1 MHKKAMLVA
10 LAALAAAIVLAAAR
24 AQPMHSHDAGEKAAN
39 TGPYAPGLGEIMAL
53 QQMRHSKL
61 WFAGAGRNWELA
73 GYELDELKE
82 GFEDAAKLYPTV
94 NGVSL
99 AQAISAIKAVDIPE
113 LGTAI
118 SARDRTRFATAFD
131 KLTASC
137 NACHQSTAHGF
148 IVIQRPAALP
158 YTNQSFR
165 PPLLTP
171 PRSGHQH

>member
-1 MHKKAMLVA
+1 MRKTMLAVLVTLVA
-10 LAALAAAIVLAAAR
+10 AITLPFAR
-24 AQPMHSHDAGEKAAN
+24 AQPKHSHEVGEKAPKE
-39 TGPYAPGLGEIMAL
+39 PYSPGLGEIMAL

-61 WFAGAGRNWELA
+61 WFAGAARNWELA

-82 GFEDAAKLYPTV
+82 GFEDAAKLPAV

-99 AQAISAIKAVDIPE
+99 GEAIGAITAVDIPE

-118 SARDRTRFATAFD
+118 SAHDRIRFVRAFD

-148 IVIQRPAALP
+148 IAIQRPAALP

-165 PPLLTP
+165 PGPLAS
-171 PRSGHQH
+171 PRSGHQD

>member
-1 MHKKAMLVA
+1 MQKTMLAV
-10 LAALAAAIVLAAAR
+10 LAALVTAITLPIAR
-24 AQPMHSHDAGEKAAN
+24 AQPMHSHQVGEKAPN
-39 TGPYAPGLGEIMAL
+39 GPYSPGLGEIMAL

-61 WFAGAGRNWELA
+61 WFAGAARNWELA

-82 GFEDAAKLYPTV
+82 GFEDAAKLFPAV

-99 AQAISAIKAVDIPE
+99 GEAIGAITAVDIPE

-118 SARDRTRFATAFD
+118 SAHDRIRFVRAFD

-148 IVIQRPAALP
+148 IVIQRPAVLP

-165 PPLLTP
+165 PGPLAP
-171 PRSGHQH
+171 PRSGHQD

>member
-1 MHKKAMLVA
+1 MKKTMLA
-10 LAALAAAIVLAAAR
+10 GLAALVAALPIAR
-24 AQPMHSHDAGEKAAN
+24 AQPMHSHEVDEKASRE
-39 TGPYAPGLGEIMAL
+39 PYSPGLGEIMAL

-61 WFAGAGRNWELA
+61 WFAGAARNWELA

-82 GFEDAAKLYPTV
+82 GFEDAAKLFPAV

-99 AQAISAIKAVDIPE
+99 GEAIGAITAVDIPE

-118 SARDRTRFATAFD
+118 SAHDRTRFARAFD

-165 PPLLTP
+165 PGPLAP
-171 PRSGHQH
+171 PRSGHQDYH